1 MSGLARI
8 LKAHGHEV
16 TGSDRERTQ
25 FTESLD
31 EAGIPYTVGHT
42 GALLEG
48 ADAVIYSAAIRPD
61 NPERVLAAE
70 RGIPQLERSE
80 ALGQLSE
87 RFSQVVAVAGCHG
100 KTTITSMLA
109 LIADAADADA
119 TVHVGGYVDA
129 LRGGVRV
136 GGRGLFITEACEYVE
151 SFLTLSPTIAL
162 ISNIDNDHL
171 DYFHDMAHIEAAF
184 EKFLDRLPQ
193 DGVFVACTDDARVRA
208 LYEASARRAVSY
220 GLAGGDYTAADIA
233 YDGQGCPAFTA
244 VRHGAALGRVQAAK
258 PGAYASRWE
267 GQLQELYDRIAERGD
282 FSYDLGRDPVYRQ
295 AREQYQTAG
304 RLAMQDTMGQAA
316 ALTGGYGSSYGQQTG
331 QQAYNAYLQ
340 QLNEIVPELYVQA
353 REQWQSGE
361 AALYNR
367 NQLLSSREQSDYAR
381 YRDQMSD
388 YYAELDDARSAYA
401 SAAKLA
407 NDNYWSSLEYQADRE
422 DAANAQYWK
431 QLAYA
436 DKQAAAAEAAAKAA
450 QNAAAKSTGTAAGSR
465 KQKTASSKAGG
476 RSTGVKKTR
485 SSAWTSGQAELN

>member
-1 MSGLARI
+1 MALYRVQSNGKAPTGLQAGDEVVTGGGTYRI
-8 LKAHGHEV
+8 LGVNAD
-16 TGSDRERTQ
+16 GSYR
-25 FTESLD
+25 S
-31 EAGIPYTVGHT
+31 
-42 GALLEG
+42 ALSNQQQT
-48 ADAVIYSAAIRPD
+48 IYNYRGSYGVPAAR
-61 NPERVLAAE
+61 AAQQPVQDHS
-70 RGIPQLERSE
+70 GVSE
-80 ALGQLSE
+80 A
-87 RFSQVVAVAGCHG
+87 
-100 KTTITSMLA
+100 K
-109 LIADAADADA
+109 
-119 TVHVGGYVDA
+119 
-129 LRGGVRV
+129 
-136 GGRGLFITEACEYVE
+136 
-151 SFLTLSPTIAL
+151 
-162 ISNIDNDHL
+162 
-171 DYFHDMAHIEAAF
+171 
-184 EKFLDRLPQ
+184 
-193 DGVFVACTDDARVRA
+193 
-208 LYEASARRAVSY
+208 
-220 GLAGGDYTAADIA
+220 
-233 YDGQGCPAFTA
+233 
-244 VRHGAALGRVQAAK
+244 AALGRVQAAK

-282 FSYDLGRDPVYRQ
+282 FSYDLGKDPVYRQ

-340 QLNEIVPELYVQA
+340 QLNEIVPELYAQA

-361 AALYNR
+361 AALYDR
-367 NQLLSSREQSDYAR
+367 YQLLSSREQSDYAR

>member
-1 MSGLARI
+1 M
-8 LKAHGHEV
+8 
-16 TGSDRERTQ
+16 
-25 FTESLD
+25 
-31 EAGIPYTVGHT
+31 
-42 GALLEG
+42 
-48 ADAVIYSAAIRPD
+48 
-61 NPERVLAAE
+61 
-70 RGIPQLERSE
+70 SE
-80 ALGQLSE
+80 A
-87 RFSQVVAVAGCHG
+87 
-100 KTTITSMLA
+100 K
-109 LIADAADADA
+109 
-119 TVHVGGYVDA
+119 
-129 LRGGVRV
+129 
-136 GGRGLFITEACEYVE
+136 
-151 SFLTLSPTIAL
+151 
-162 ISNIDNDHL
+162 
-171 DYFHDMAHIEAAF
+171 
-184 EKFLDRLPQ
+184 
-193 DGVFVACTDDARVRA
+193 
-208 LYEASARRAVSY
+208 
-220 GLAGGDYTAADIA
+220 
-233 YDGQGCPAFTA
+233 
-244 VRHGAALGRVQAAK
+244 AALGRVQAAK

-340 QLNEIVPELYVQA
+340 QLNEIVPELYAQA

-361 AALYNR
+361 AALYDR
-367 NQLLSSREQSDYAR
+367 YQLLSSREQSDYAR

>member
-1 MSGLARI
+1 MALYRVQSNGKAPTGLQAGDEVVTGGGTYRI
-8 LKAHGHEV
+8 LGVNAD
-16 TGSDRERTQ
+16 GSYR
-25 FTESLD
+25 S
-31 EAGIPYTVGHT
+31 
-42 GALLEG
+42 ALSNQQQT
-48 ADAVIYSAAIRPD
+48 IYNYRGSYGVPAAR
-61 NPERVLAAE
+61 AAQQPVQDIS
-70 RGIPQLERSE
+70 GVSE
-80 ALGQLSE
+80 A
-87 RFSQVVAVAGCHG
+87 
-100 KTTITSMLA
+100 K
-109 LIADAADADA
+109 
-119 TVHVGGYVDA
+119 
-129 LRGGVRV
+129 
-136 GGRGLFITEACEYVE
+136 
-151 SFLTLSPTIAL
+151 
-162 ISNIDNDHL
+162 
-171 DYFHDMAHIEAAF
+171 
-184 EKFLDRLPQ
+184 
-193 DGVFVACTDDARVRA
+193 
-208 LYEASARRAVSY
+208 
-220 GLAGGDYTAADIA
+220 
-233 YDGQGCPAFTA
+233 
-244 VRHGAALGRVQAAK
+244 AALGRVQAAK

-282 FSYDLGRDPVYRQ
+282 FSYDLGKDPMYRQ

-340 QLNEIVPELYVQA
+340 QLNEIVPELYAQA

-361 AALYNR
+361 AALYDR
-367 NQLLSSREQSDYAR
+367 YQLLSSREQSDYAR

-450 QNAAAKSTGTAAGSR
+450 QNAAARSTGTAGSR

-485 SSAWTSGQAELN
+485 SSAWTSDQDGEAVTVGADDSVTVRFYDEQNAPVHTFSFTGVTGNCVTLVFDETVSAKFPQGAYRYDILYTHGDKTTLARGNCAAAE

>member
-1 MSGLARI
+1 MALYRVQSNGKAPTGLQAGDEVVTGGGTYRI
-8 LKAHGHEV
+8 LGVNAD
-16 TGSDRERTQ
+16 GSYRSALSNQQQTIYNYRG
-25 FTESLD
+25 S
-31 EAGIPYTVGHT
+31 Y
-42 GALLEG
+42 GAP
-48 ADAVIYSAAIRPD
+48 AAR
-61 NPERVLAAE
+61 AAQQPVQDLS
-70 RGIPQLERSE
+70 GVSE
-80 ALGQLSE
+80 A
-87 RFSQVVAVAGCHG
+87 
-100 KTTITSMLA
+100 K
-109 LIADAADADA
+109 
-119 TVHVGGYVDA
+119 
-129 LRGGVRV
+129 
-136 GGRGLFITEACEYVE
+136 
-151 SFLTLSPTIAL
+151 
-162 ISNIDNDHL
+162 
-171 DYFHDMAHIEAAF
+171 
-184 EKFLDRLPQ
+184 
-193 DGVFVACTDDARVRA
+193 
-208 LYEASARRAVSY
+208 
-220 GLAGGDYTAADIA
+220 
-233 YDGQGCPAFTA
+233 
-244 VRHGAALGRVQAAK
+244 AALGRVQAAK

-282 FSYDLGRDPVYRQ
+282 FSYDLGKDPVYRQ

-340 QLNEIVPELYVQA
+340 QLNEIVPELYAQA
-353 REQWQSGE
+353 REQWQGGE
-361 AALYNR
+361 AALYDR
-367 NQLLSSREQSDYAR
+367 YQLLSSREQSDYAR

-450 QNAAAKSTGTAAGSR
+450 QNAAAKSTGTAGSR

-485 SSAWTSGQAELN
+485 SSTWTSGQAELN

>member
-1 MSGLARI
+1 MALYRVQSNGKAPTGLQAGDEVVTGGGTYRI
-8 LKAHGHEV
+8 LGVNAD
-16 TGSDRERTQ
+16 GSYR
-25 FTESLD
+25 S
-31 EAGIPYTVGHT
+31 
-42 GALLEG
+42 ALSNQQQT
-48 ADAVIYSAAIRPD
+48 IYNYRGSYGVPAAR
-61 NPERVLAAE
+61 AAQQPVQDLS
-70 RGIPQLERSE
+70 GVSE
-80 ALGQLSE
+80 A
-87 RFSQVVAVAGCHG
+87 
-100 KTTITSMLA
+100 K
-109 LIADAADADA
+109 
-119 TVHVGGYVDA
+119 
-129 LRGGVRV
+129 
-136 GGRGLFITEACEYVE
+136 
-151 SFLTLSPTIAL
+151 
-162 ISNIDNDHL
+162 
-171 DYFHDMAHIEAAF
+171 
-184 EKFLDRLPQ
+184 
-193 DGVFVACTDDARVRA
+193 
-208 LYEASARRAVSY
+208 
-220 GLAGGDYTAADIA
+220 
-233 YDGQGCPAFTA
+233 
-244 VRHGAALGRVQAAK
+244 AALGRVQAAK

-340 QLNEIVPELYVQA
+340 QLNEIVPELYAQA

-361 AALYNR
+361 AALYDR
-367 NQLLSSREQSDYAR
+367 YQLLSSREQSDYAR

-485 SSAWTSGQAELN
+485 SSAWTSGQAAELTEGGDGHDKASGGKAQPACGGRRAALVRGRYV